1 MNIATQDSPRLRPG
15 PLVAGTLLVVLGAG
29 MFLDSTGVTDIRPG
43 RLIGP
48 LVLITIGIASL
59 LSRPCAS
66 HTPDGRRGRRQSSI
80 GGLWMICLGAW
91 MMASQTHVF
100 GLTFANSWPIL
111 FIISGF
117 LIVIRG
123 LR

>member
-1 MNIATQDSPRLRPG
+1 METETHDVQRLRPG
-15 PLVAGTLLVVLGAG
+15 VLVAGTILVVVGAG
-29 MFLDSTGVTDIRPG
+29 MLLDSTGVTDIRPG
-43 RLIGP
+43 RLIAP
-48 LVLITIGIASL
+48 LVLISIGMSSL
-59 LSRPCAS
+59 LSHPRACSTAGVRS
-66 HTPDGRRGRRQSSI
+66 GRRQSSI

-91 MMASQTHVF
+91 MMAAQTHVF